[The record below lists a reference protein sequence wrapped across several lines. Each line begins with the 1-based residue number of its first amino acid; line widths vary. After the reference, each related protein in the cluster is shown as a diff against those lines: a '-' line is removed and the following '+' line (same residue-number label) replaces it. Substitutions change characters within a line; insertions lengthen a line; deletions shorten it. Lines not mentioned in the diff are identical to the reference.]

1 MTFEEFAER
10 PQRLMERIERQ
21 VEKVD
26 RLQAACEQT
35 TTIFSDAKVQTS
47 HGNRRE
53 TMLID
58 YIDCKQ
64 VLNDLL
70 DKYTEAADEVQAWLY
85 ENLEFDDASMLEWR
99 YCSGLK
105 NAEIAVKMRYREITV
120 RHRISDAVRLAKDKY
135 YQQHKERG

>member
-21 VEKVD
+21 VEKVN

-35 TTIFSDAKVQTS
+35 TTIFSDVKVQTS

-64 VLNDLL
+64 ALDDLTH
-70 DKYTEAADEVQAWLY
+70 KYSEAIAEVQTWLY
-85 ENLEFDDASMLEWR
+85 DNMEFADADMLEWR
-99 YCSGLK
+99 YCNGLK
-105 NAEIAVKMRYREITV
+105 NAEIAEKMHYAEQTV
-120 RHRISDAVRLAKDKY
+120 RHRISRAVRIAKDKY
-135 YQQHKERG
+135 YQQQKERG